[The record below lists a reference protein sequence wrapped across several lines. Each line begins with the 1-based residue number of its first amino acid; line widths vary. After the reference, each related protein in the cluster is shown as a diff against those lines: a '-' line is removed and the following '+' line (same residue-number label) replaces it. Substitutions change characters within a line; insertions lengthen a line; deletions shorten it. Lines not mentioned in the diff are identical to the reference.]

1 MSVIM
6 VGLNNTII
14 LTFGGQVFQ
23 AREGTTLL
31 IISRVPLMSLDLVS
45 ASQTLSQSIN

>member
-14 LTFGGQVFQ
+14 FTFGGQVFQ
-23 AREGTTLL
+23 VREGTPLL
-31 IISRVPLMSLDLVS
+31 IISRVPLASLDPVS
-45 ASQTLSQSIN
+45 ALQTLLNL